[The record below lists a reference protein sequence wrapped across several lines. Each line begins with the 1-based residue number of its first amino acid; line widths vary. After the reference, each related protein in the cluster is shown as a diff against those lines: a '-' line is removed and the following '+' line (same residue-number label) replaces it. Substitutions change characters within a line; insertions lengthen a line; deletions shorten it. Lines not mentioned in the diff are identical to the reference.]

1 MCYHEYKEDIIRNFV
16 VKHDYNRAS
25 THKDEKN
32 DYSREWD
39 FKSELDLYGE
49 SQEEKL
55 SQEEKEN
62 YGNSNRAVKE

>member
-1 MCYHEYKEDIIRNFV
+1 MRNFV
-16 VKHDYNRAS
+16 VKHDSNRAS

-39 FKSELDLYGE
+39 LNSELDLYEDSGE
-49 SQEEKL
+49 KEL
-55 SQEEKEN
+55 SQKEKEN